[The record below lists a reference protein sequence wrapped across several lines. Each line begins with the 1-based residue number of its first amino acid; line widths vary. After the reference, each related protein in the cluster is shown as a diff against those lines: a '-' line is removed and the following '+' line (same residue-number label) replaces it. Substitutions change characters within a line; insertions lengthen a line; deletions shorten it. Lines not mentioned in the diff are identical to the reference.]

1 MDKMQRMFL
10 GGVIVGLLLGLLGAF
25 AFQAHRS
32 AVGSR
37 LLYRPPG
44 LEQSAF
50 SAGHSI
56 LVEVSVDPRGR
67 VQDYRVLANAK
78 SDLTPQMKNILIFT
92 TFRPAT
98 FVGKPVAGTAVLALP
113 N

>member
-1 MDKMQRMFL
+1 MDKMQGMFL
-10 GGVIVGLLLGLLGAF
+10 GGVIDGLLLGLLGAF

-50 SAGHSI
+50 SGHSI

-67 VQDYRVLANAK
+67 LQDYRVLANAK
-78 SDLTPQMKNILIFT
+78 SDLTPQMKNMLIFT

-98 FVGKPVAGTAVLALP
+98 FMGKPVAGTAVLALP

>member
-10 GGVIVGLLLGLLGAF
+10 GGVIVGLLLGLSDAF

-37 LLYRPPG
+37 LLHCPPG

-78 SDLTPQMKNILIFT
+78 SDLTPQMKNMLIFT

-98 FVGKPVAGTAVLALP
+98 FMGKPVAGTAVLALP

>member
-10 GGVIVGLLLGLLGAF
+10 GGVIVGLLLGLSDAF

-37 LLYRPPG
+37 LLHCPPG

-56 LVEVSVDPRGR
+56 LVEVSVDPRGG
-67 VQDYRVLANAK
+67 QDYRVLANAK
-78 SDLTPQMKNILIFT
+78 SDLTPQMKNMLIFT

-98 FVGKPVAGTAVLALP
+98 FMGKPVAGTAGLALS